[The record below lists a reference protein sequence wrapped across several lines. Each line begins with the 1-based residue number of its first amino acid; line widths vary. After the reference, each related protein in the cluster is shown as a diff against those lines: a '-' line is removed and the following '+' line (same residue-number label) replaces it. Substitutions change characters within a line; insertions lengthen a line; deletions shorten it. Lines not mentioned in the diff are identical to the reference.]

1 LLAHRGLRGLAA
13 DTDHQQAVGAEV
25 QRLAARGLLNPDDE
39 DPFSLFVAR

>member
-1 LLAHRGLRGLAA
+1 VSSHRAKRAR
-13 DTDHQQAVGAEV
+13 QV